1 MTTTAIMTTK
11 KHLIL
16 EETRFYRT
24 PELLGM
30 VSPQLLR
37 YWRMSGKV
45 AFQKIHGRYYHLAR
59 DIGPLLRLNGVSVD
73 FV

>member
-1 MTTTAIMTTK
+1 MTTK

-16 EETRFYRT
+16 EETRFDST

-37 YWRMSGKV
+37 YWRDSGKV
-45 AFQKIHGRYYHLAR
+45 DAKKIHGRYYHLAR
-59 DIGPLLRLNGVSVD
+59 DLGPLLRGNGVSVD